1 VSNLGNPLSSDLS
14 LVRALLASPRRRR
27 RLAWTFG
34 CVLTV
39 AAVIVLGVKYSTT
52 GTSFE
57 SPVAPDS
64 AAPTT
69 AVATPKLRVT
79 PTVRRQVGQ
88 TVQRF
93 ARTAVIRKDLASA
106 WLLASPT
113 MRAGVTRREWLRGD
127 LPVQPFPA
135 KALES
140 ADWRLR
146 YRFERTLGIAVLV
159 QPKKGSGA
167 PVMVY
172 TAELT
177 APGSGPPR
185 RFLVDFLVAQE
196 TLGAASGPSEASGD
210 GGRGDAEAAPEL
222 ASERGRLGPEWFLV
236 PAALVL
242 LPLVLLGGFAMR
254 GFVQRRRAER
264 HWRELSGR

>member
-1 VSNLGNPLSSDLS
+1 
-14 LVRALLASPRRRR
+14 VRALLASPRRRR
-27 RLAWTFG
+27 HLAWTLG

-57 SPVAPDS
+57 SPVQPGS
-64 AAPTT
+64 PAPTT
-69 AVATPKLRVT
+69 AVATAKLRVT
-79 PTVRRQVGQ
+79 PTVRREVGE

-93 ARTAVIRKDLASA
+93 AHTAMIRRNLASA
-106 WLLASPT
+106 WPLASPA
-113 MRAGVTRREWLRGD
+113 MRASVTRREWLRGD

-135 KALES
+135 RALEG
-140 ADWRLR
+140 AAWRLR
-146 YRFERTLGIAVLV
+146 YRFARTLGIEVLV
-159 QPKKGSGA
+159 QPKDGSGA

-172 TAELT
+172 AAELT

-185 RFLVDFLVAQE
+185 RFLVDFWTAQE

-210 GGRGDAEAAPEL
+210 GGRGGGEAAPEL

-236 PAALVL
+236 PAVLVL

-264 HWRELSGR
+264 QWRELSGR